1 MRAPDQC
8 VVLIGGLGSR
18 LGHLTA
24 ETPKPLLSVGGRP
37 FLSYL
42 LWNLRRH
49 GFRRV
54 LLLAGYRA
62 DKVRDFVQNLRPDPH
77 FEVQCLVEPQ
87 PCGTAGA
94 LTIAA
99 DHLDEWFVLLN
110 GDTIFDFNVLDLH
123 RSALASPDADVHMAL
138 RHLPDASRF
147 GVVETD
153 KDRVIRF
160 APRGSSDG
168 GLVNGGVYQISKRIL
183 PHLPASGS
191 LEQDVLPLL
200 ASQDRVR
207 GRTHSGFFVDIGV
220 PESLQQ
226 AQTSV
231 PAFMKRPAIFF
242 DADCVLKANKSHSG
256 QARRLEWRAGAVEA
270 VRRVND
276 HGWFAFFAAN
286 QSDAARDLDCPE
298 ASHLQDELRAVGAH
312 LDDTRLF
319 TLQPDER
326 IEERPFD
333 RSESWVISADEAT
346 LTAART
352 AGVPHGLLL
361 GDNDPSVAIGQVL
374 GI

>member
-37 FLSYL
+37 FLDYL

-62 DKVRDFVQNLRPDPH
+62 GKVREYVQDLGTDPH
-77 FEVQCLVEPQ
+77 FEVQCLVEPE
-87 PCGTAGA
+87 PRGTAGA
-94 LTIAA
+94 LAIAA

-147 GVVETD
+147 GIVETD
-153 KDRVIRF
+153 GDRVVRF

-183 PHLPASGS
+183 PLLPASGS

-207 GRTHSGFFVDIGV
+207 GHTYSGFFIDIGV

-231 PAFMKRPAIFF
+231 PAFMERPAVFF
-242 DADCVLKANKSHSG
+242 DAGCVLEVRHGG
-256 QARRLEWRAGAVEA
+256 QVGDLQWKAGAVDA

-276 HGWFAFFAAN
+276 RGWFAFFTTD
-286 QSDAARDLDCPE
+286 QSDAACDIDRFGT
-298 ASHLQDELRAVGAH
+298 SHLQDQLRAVGAH
-312 LDDTRLF
+312 LDD
-319 TLQPDER
+319 P
-326 IEERPFD
+326 RPFPFPPGEELEEQPFD
-333 RSESWVISADEAT
+333 HSTSWVISADEAT
-346 LTAART
+346 LAAARK

-361 GDNDPSVAIGQVL
+361 GDNDLSVAISQIL